1 MKKKQSIIVLIL
13 SLALTVLLGFTV
25 IRGWGPTGTGS
36 MGNIRTGLDLSGGVS
51 ITYQAVEANPSQ
63 EDMDDTVNKLEQRV
77 QQYSNEALVYQQGL
91 NRISIEIPGA
101 TDANAILEELG
112 KPGSLQFVDEN
123 GNVVLDGTDIAG
135 AEGVAR
141 VDQTTGQ
148 RQYVVE
154 LNMTSEG
161 TSKFAEATRENINK
175 VISIVYDGTTVSS
188 PQVNSVITNGQAVIE
203 GMTSL
208 EEAKSLASTIR
219 IGALSLELEEV
230 YSNVVGA
237 QLGQEALE
245 TSVIAGTIGLLIV
258 GVFMILV
265 YRISGLAAAW
275 ALVIFAFLDLI
286 FLNAFDITLTLPGIA
301 GVVLTIGMAVD
312 ANVII
317 YARMR
322 EELTAGR
329 GIHGAIQAGFHKAF
343 SAIFDGN
350 ITTLIAAAV
359 LYALG
364 NGSIRGFAVTLAIGV
379 ILSMFSALVVS
390 RWLSYAFYGV
400 GAKSEKLYGTIKPRK
415 PFNFVGKRRLVFILS
430 AILVLSAPAGLAVY
444 QANSG
449 KALNFSLD
457 FIGGTDSTVDFGE
470 DMSLTDLDH
479 EVQPVVAEVTG
490 DNNIQFQ
497 KVSGSNQ
504 VIIKTRELDLQERQ
518 TLTDTLKEHFSQV
531 DTASV
536 TAENISAT
544 MSSEMRQNAVLA
556 VVIAVILMLIYIWIR
571 FRDLRFATSAILAL
585 LHDVIVVLSFYAWF
599 RFSVGN
605 TFIAVMLT
613 ILGYS
618 INSTIVIFDR
628 IRENLPAM
636 QGESLRTVVN
646 ASITQT
652 LTRTLYSSLTTFI
665 TIFVLF
671 LMGVPAVR
679 EFALPIIV
687 GIVCGA
693 YTSVCLTGALWYVMK
708 TRLGK
713 NRVIDALP
721 EQSLPEK
728 NTEDAEK
735 KVPEDSGRSGEKQT
749 AQKTGNKTEKS
760 GQQGA
765 KKPLQSTKRKKHR
778 RKY

>member
-1 MKKKQSIIVLIL
+1 MKKKQSVVVLIL
-13 SLALTVLLGFTV
+13 SLIMTALLGITV

-36 MGNIRTGLDLSGGVS
+36 MANIRTGLDLSGGVS
-51 ITYQAVEANPSQ
+51 ITFQAVEDNPSQ
-63 EDMDDTVNKLEQRV
+63 EDMSDTVNKLEQRV
-77 QQYSNEALVYQQGL
+77 QQYSNEALVYQQGT
-91 NRISIEIPGA
+91 NRISVEIPGA

-112 KPGSLQFVDEN
+112 KPGSLQFVDED

-135 AEGVAR
+135 AEGTTR

-148 RQYVVE
+148 REYVVE
-154 LNMTSEG
+154 LTMTSAG
-161 TSKFAEATRENINK
+161 TSKFADATSSNIGK
-175 VISIVYDGTTVSS
+175 TISIVYDGDTVSS
-188 PQVNSVITNGQAVIE
+188 PTVNNAITNGQAVIE
-203 GMTSL
+203 GMASI
-208 EEAKSLASTIR
+208 EEAKNLASTIR

-237 QLGQEALE
+237 QLGQDALE
-245 TSVIAGTIGLLIV
+245 SSIVAGVIGLLIV
-258 GVFMILV
+258 AAFMICV

-301 GVVLTIGMAVD
+301 GVILTIGMAVD

-322 EELTAGR
+322 EELTAGK
-329 GIHGAIQAGFHKAF
+329 GIRASIQAGFHKAF

-359 LYALG
+359 LYILG

-390 RWLSYAFYGV
+390 RWLSYAFYGL
-400 GAKSEKLYGTIKPRK
+400 GAKSEKLYGKIKPRK
-415 PFNFVGKRRLVFILS
+415 PFNFVGKRHLVFVIS
-430 AILVLSAPAGLAVY
+430 AILVLSAPVGLAVS

-449 KALNFSLD
+449 KALNYSLD
-457 FIGGTDSTVDFGE
+457 FIGGTATTVDFGE
-470 DMSLTDLDH
+470 DLSLTDLDN
-479 EVQPVVAEVTG
+479 EVQPVVSEITG
-490 DNNIQFQ
+490 DSNIQFQ
-497 KVSGSNQ
+497 KVENSSR
-504 VIIKTRELDLQERQ
+504 VIIKTRELNSDERESLN
-518 TLTDTLKEHFSQV
+518 TALAENFSQV
-531 DTASV
+531 DASAI

-544 MSSEMRQNAVLA
+544 MSNEMRQNAILA

-571 FRDLRFATSAILAL
+571 FRDIRFATSAILAL
-585 LHDVIVVLSFYAWF
+585 LHDVIVVLAFYAWF
-599 RFSVGN
+599 RYSVGN

-636 QGESLRTVVN
+636 KEESLRTVVN

-652 LTRTLYSSLTTFI
+652 LTRSLYSSLTTFM

-671 LMGVPAVR
+671 LMGVPSVR

-708 TRLGK
+708 TKLGR
-713 NRVIDALP
+713 NRIIDK
-721 EQSLPEK
+721 EPEK
-728 NTEDAEK
+728 ALLERNADKEAEK
-735 KVPEDSGRSGEKQT
+735 TQEQPAAQNGSKAP
-749 AQKTGNKTEKS
+749 AQKKQKGQSEKR
-760 GQQGA
+760 
-765 KKPLQSTKRKKHR
+765 PLQSTKRKKHKKR
-778 RKY
+778 Y